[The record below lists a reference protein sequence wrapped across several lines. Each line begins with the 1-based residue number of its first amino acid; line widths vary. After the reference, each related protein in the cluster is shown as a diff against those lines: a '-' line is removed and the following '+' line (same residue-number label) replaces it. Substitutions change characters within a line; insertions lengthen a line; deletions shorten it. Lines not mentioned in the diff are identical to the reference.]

1 MQTTRVCCSCWCVVV
16 SSRPRRGEDCVTVPL
31 LDITH
36 SASSQLCLLLSCCL
50 SCFLSPLRTE
60 SFLPSSFSFLIYSI
74 LLVPSSWLFFLTSR
88 IFVFL
93 QTKAPLSLFICTV
106 LPWFYLPLLPIPL
119 IFILPVVSHI
129 PFLMCPRVCYSPSLS
144 SFLSYLTSRLPH
156 HHHPFLLLS
165 HVCFVF
171 FPPSVFSLIVLS
183 RADRHCLWDVYRQNA

>member
-1 MQTTRVCCSCWCVVV
+1 MCCSFIKAASGRRLLLCPFWTSLTLLPRSSV
-16 SSRPRRGEDCVTVPL
+16 SFSVMLPLVLPVSTAHWIISPL
-31 LDITH
+31 LFLFSHLFHPSCVFLLTLLPH
-36 SASSQLCLLLSCCL
+36 QLNLC
-50 SCFLSPLRTE
+50 
-60 SFLPSSFSFLIYSI
+60 
-74 LLVPSSWLFFLTSR
+74 
-88 IFVFL
+88 VFL

-156 HHHPFLLLS
+156 HHHHHPFLLLS
-165 HVCFVF
+165 HVRFVF

>member
-1 MQTTRVCCSCWCVVV
+1 MLLCPFWTSLTLLPRSSVSFCHVASHASCLHCA
-16 SSRPRRGEDCVTVPL
+16 L
-31 LDITH
+31 NH
-36 SASSQLCLLLSCCL
+36 
-50 SCFLSPLRTE
+50 FSPL
-60 SFLPSSFSFLIYSI
+60 SFLIYSI
-74 LLVPSSWLFFLTSR
+74 LLVFLLTLLPHQPNLC
-88 IFVFL
+88 VFL

-156 HHHPFLLLS
+156 HHPFLLLS

-183 RADRHCLWDVYRQNA
+183 RADRHCL

>member
-1 MQTTRVCCSCWCVVV
+1 MCCSFIKAASGRRLCYCAPSGHHSLCFLAALSPSVMLPLMLPV
-16 SSRPRRGEDCVTVPL
+16 STAHWIISPL
-31 LDITH
+31 LFLFSHLFHPSCAFLLTLLPH
-36 SASSQLCLLLSCCL
+36 QPNLC
-50 SCFLSPLRTE
+50 
-60 SFLPSSFSFLIYSI
+60 
-74 LLVPSSWLFFLTSR
+74 
-88 IFVFL
+88 VFL

-144 SFLSYLTSRLPH
+144 SFLSYLTSRLHHH

>member
-1 MQTTRVCCSCWCVVV
+1 MCCSFIKAT
-16 SSRPRRGEDCVTVPL
+16 SGRRLCYCAPSGH
-31 LDITH
+31 H
-36 SASSQLCLLLSCCL
+36 SLCSLAALSPSLSCCL
-50 SCFLSPLRTE
+50 SCFLSPLHTE

-74 LLVPSSWLFFLTSR
+74 LLVSFSWLFFLTSR
-88 IFVFL
+88 IFVFSSKL
-93 QTKAPLSLFICTV
+93 KPPLSLFICTV

-156 HHHPFLLLS
+156 QHHSHPFLLLF